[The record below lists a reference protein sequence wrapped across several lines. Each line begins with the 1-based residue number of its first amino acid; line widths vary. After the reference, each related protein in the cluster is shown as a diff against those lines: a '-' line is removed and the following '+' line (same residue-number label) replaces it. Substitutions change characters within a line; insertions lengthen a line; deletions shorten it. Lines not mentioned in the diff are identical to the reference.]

1 MAEWLGHKCL
11 VHSGKISYGLDV
23 LHYPLPGLLK
33 LGVSITVLSLTGLI
47 TFGIY
52 LAAVYHLSPLMIKT

>member
-23 LHYPLPGLLK
+23 LHYPLK

-52 LAAVYHLSPLMIKT
+52 LAAGYHLSPL